1 MRILDLPA
9 EHNAH
14 TGHNGGRGGGDRDNG
29 NCLGDGNG
37 NVLSCES
44 LEKINEL
51 CVGCK
56 GCGSRAVYPRPS
68 TRDLDRL
75 VAAYND
81 LATNS
86 LANVGIAVLVSRRGS
101 NGYAHSTLG
110 DREVCRGGLAFNGK
124 GCGIAADLRGSG
136 DRAIALCIRIGD
148 NEAIAHEVARAVDN
162 CAYGK
167 ICVSAVGCGNGCS
180 AHQLIALATM
190 LCDLVAACRVYE
202 IMVCGLCCACRAV
215 VSIDGSSL
223 RFVAGGVAVIYLC
236 VADNR
241 MGLCGLTVVEVLSE
255 CSAEHIRQFTGG
267 NVFNCNSGGKI
278 KTVIYRRNVV
288 VVTALSIIPTA
299 TTVHER
305 IANGFT
311 EIVAIFYNCIMGR
324 SANKTSA
331 DIAASCNSGIT
342 KAVFNR
348 TV

>member
-37 NVLSCES
+37 NVLSRES

-136 DRAIALCIRIGD
+136 GRAIALCIRIGD

-255 CSAEHIRQFTGG
+255 CSAKHIRQFTGA

-288 VVTALSIIPTA
+288 VVTALTIPA
-299 TTVHER
+299 AAAVHER

-331 DIAASCNSGIT
+331 DIAASRNSSIT
-342 KAVFNR
+342 EAVFNR
-348 TV
+348 TI